1 MVIKILK
8 DNIKLIYYY
17 LLYYCYAHCGLCGH
31 LTKWGNK
38 FLSGY
43 FFPGAHPLGRIEV
56 SAFKIAITLFCTF
69 KKLYCKEN
77 HIGPERSFSTNTQ
90 TDKQTSCYFN
100 IRNCIYAKTCM
111 NVCTVKLPAT
121 WRITYANVMK
131 IYLIHWIRQ
140 IDICF
145 ILFILYLARCKLLC
159 SNLLTKD
166 WNSYINVTNCVSVAP
181 KVF

>member
-1 MVIKILK
+1 MDNTINLVVIKILK
-8 DNIKLIYYY
+8 DNIKLTYYY

-43 FFPGAHPLGRIEV
+43 FFPGAIPLGRIEV
-56 SAFKIAITLFCTF
+56 SAFKIAIILFCTF

-90 TDKQTSCYFN
+90 TDKRTSCYFY

-111 NVCTVKLPAT
+111 NVCAV
-121 WRITYANVMK
+121 
-131 IYLIHWIRQ
+131 
-140 IDICF
+140 
-145 ILFILYLARCKLLC
+145 
-159 SNLLTKD
+159 
-166 WNSYINVTNCVSVAP
+166 NSP
-181 KVF
+181 PLGG